1 MKKVCMKGALWALI
15 GASTIAGPALA
26 HHSYAMFD
34 ATRTVTIKGTV
45 KKWELINPH
54 SFLFV
59 TVVDKSGHEQE
70 WGMEAPGPNT
80 LLRAGWTRQTIK
92 PGEKVTV
99 ELNPLRDGRTG
110 GNLRKITLP
119 DGRFV
124 CTPPLGKPTFEAAQ
138 SSLCAGTQGGPELIA
153 APGDARQQ
161 GNKREVAPPGSVPV
175 VPKK

>member
-1 MKKVCMKGALWALI
+1 MNKAITKGAFLASI
-15 GASTIAGPALA
+15 GASFVAGAALA

-34 ATRTVTIKGTV
+34 ASRTLIIEGTV
-45 KKWELINPH
+45 KKWEFINPH

-59 TVVDKSGHEQE
+59 TVVDKGGHEQE
-70 WGMEAPGPNT
+70 WGMEAPGPNV
-80 LLRAGWTRQTIK
+80 LLRAGWTRKTAK
-92 PGEKVTV
+92 PGDKVTV

-119 DGRFV
+119 DGRFL
-124 CTPPLGKPTFEAAQ
+124 CTPPLGKLSFEAAQ
-138 SSLCAGTQGGPELIA
+138 VNPCAGTQGGPDIIS

-175 VPKK
+175 SPKK